1 METVGRIFVVAV
13 LLLAAG
19 GKLIDLRAAA
29 SGMATFG
36 FPTPASRLGAALLI
50 TTCEIALAVG
60 VVLGSDTAVYLAAGL
75 MAMLGLTL
83 GSALMQGKA
92 GAPCGCFGPGSRVS
106 IWAVARN
113 LALAVA
119 FASVPSL

>member
-1 METVGRIFVVAV
+1 METVGRILIVVV
-13 LLLAAG
+13 LLAAAG
-19 GKLIDLRAAA
+19 GKLRDLRAAA
-29 SGMATFG
+29 TGMATFG
-36 FPTPASRLGAALLI
+36 FPTAATRMGAALLI

-60 VVLGSDTAVYLAAGL
+60 VALGSDTAVYLAAAL

-106 IWAVARN
+106 GWAVAQD

-119 FASVPSL
+119 FAIVPSL